1 MFFLFLQCRSVSR
14 DLPLCSSQLLILLLD
29 DICNTRT
36 EMALSQ
42 HVHYV
47 VVEEFLAL
55 SSWTFHYT
63 VLFILES
70 RNSLFKYTPE
80 MTNLTMKVI
89 VFTKYWL
96 PREIVIGLQPMCH
109 ESHILKLTNTNVLIT
124 LNRGIKVTPKSARS
138 STLLLAH
145 YS

>member
-1 MFFLFLQCRSVSR
+1 
-14 DLPLCSSQLLILLLD
+14 
-29 DICNTRT
+29 
-36 EMALSQ
+36 MALSQ

-96 PREIVIGLQPMCH
+96 PREIVID
-109 ESHILKLTNTNVLIT
+109 
-124 LNRGIKVTPKSARS
+124 
-138 STLLLAH
+138 
-145 YS
+145 YSQCVMNHTY